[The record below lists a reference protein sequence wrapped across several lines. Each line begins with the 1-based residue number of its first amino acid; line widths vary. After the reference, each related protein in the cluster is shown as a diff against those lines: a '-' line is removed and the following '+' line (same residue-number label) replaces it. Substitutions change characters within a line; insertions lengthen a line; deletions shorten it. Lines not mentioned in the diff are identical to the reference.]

1 MITPGRATTDRS
13 KVIREISR
21 ACVNPSGIT
30 EKWIDSFSNG
40 TESITGFRFRRF
52 LKKGITEVHLPVP
65 AQPYRRSIT
74 SPAGVA
80 LYRQGRIPTPMK
92 KAFRIEDLS
101 NKLFLPRQTFS
112 RKRKERLRGES
123 VPCRILAPCERSHT
137 PITKMTND
145 E

>member
-52 LKKGITEVHLPVP
+52 PKKRYHRGPFAGTGTALPQGYILSGRGSTVSP
-65 AQPYRRSIT
+65 RSDPDANEKSLRNRRLLIIKYIRRAKRSRE
-74 SPAGVA
+74 SAKSGSVGKVYPLAYLHYVRVG
-80 LYRQGRIPTPMK
+80 
-92 KAFRIEDLS
+92 
-101 NKLFLPRQTFS
+101 LPR
-112 RKRKERLRGES
+112 
-123 VPCRILAPCERSHT
+123 
-137 PITKMTND
+137 
-145 E
+145 